1 MTLPSANDFILI
13 VPELFLLGMICA
25 VLVID
30 VFLKDGQRNVTY
42 WLTQFSL
49 ATTAAL
55 VLIFNPHA
63 RALAFAGTF
72 VSDPMSV
79 LLKLFVL
86 VVTIAVFV
94 YSRPYMRDRDLF
106 RGEYYVLGLAGVL
119 GMMVLISA
127 HSLLTIYLGLELMSL
142 ALYAMVAFQR
152 DSARASEAAM
162 KYFVL
167 GALASGLLLYGMSIL
182 YGLTGSLDISTIA
195 AALVQSTHPPLA
207 VGLAVAF
214 IVAGVAFKLGAVPFH
229 MWVPDVYEGAPTS
242 VTLYIGSVT
251 KIAAFAMVIRL
262 LAEALPSAQIHWSGM
277 LGLLVILSL
286 AVGNIVA
293 IAQRS
298 IKRMLAYSTISH
310 VGFVFM
316 GVLAGTDNGY
326 AAAMFYVLVYA
337 LMSAGAFGMIA
348 VLSRKGFEAENL
360 EDFRGLNQRNPWLA
374 FIMLVL
380 MFSMAGVP
388 PTVGFYAKLV
398 VLQAVV
404 QVGQPWLALYAVIM
418 SVIGAF
424 YYLRAIKYVYF
435 DKAEDETPLKP
446 GLDVSVVMSINGL
459 ALLALGILPGLLM
472 TYCALAAASL

>member
-1 MTLPSANDFILI
+1 MTQPSVNDFLL
-13 VPELFLLGMICA
+13 VLPELFLLGMICT

-30 VFLKDGQRNVTY
+30 VFLRDAQRNVTY
-42 WLTQFSL
+42 WLSQFTL
-49 ATTAAL
+49 AVTAAL
-55 VLIFNPHA
+55 VLIADPGIKTV
-63 RALAFAGTF
+63 AFAGTF
-72 VSDPMSV
+72 VSDPLAV

-86 VVTIAVFV
+86 GVTIAVFV
-94 YSRPYMRDRDLF
+94 YSRPYMRERDLF
-106 RGEYYVLGLAGVL
+106 RGEYFVLGLAGVL
-119 GMMVLISA
+119 GMLVLISA

-152 DSARASEAAM
+152 DSGRASEAAM

-182 YGLTGSLDISTIA
+182 YGMTGTLDIEAIS
-195 AALVQSTHPPLA
+195 AALVQSSHPSLA
-207 VGLAVAF
+207 VGLAVVF

-242 VTLYIGSVT
+242 VTLYLSTVT
-251 KIAAFAMVIRL
+251 KIAAFAMVMRL
-262 LAEALPSAQIHWSGM
+262 LAEALPSTHAQWSGM
-277 LGLLVILSL
+277 LELLVILSL

-293 IAQRS
+293 IAQSS

-316 GVLAGTDNGY
+316 GVFAGTDNGY
-326 AAAMFYVLVYA
+326 ASAMFYVLVYA
-337 LMSAGAFGMIA
+337 LMSAGAFGMVA

-360 EDFRGLNQRNPWLA
+360 ADLKGLNERSPWLA
-374 FIMLVL
+374 FIMLLL

-404 QVGQPWLALYAVIM
+404 QVNQEWLALYAVIM

-424 YYLRAIKYVYF
+424 YYLRAVKYVYF
-435 DKAEDETPLKP
+435 DKAEDESPLRL
-446 GLDVSVVMSINGL
+446 GLDVGVVMSANGL
-459 ALLALGILPGLLM
+459 AMLALGVLPGALM
-472 TYCALAAASL
+472 AYCAAAVAGL